1 MSEVEFYSYNTTN
14 FNSIF
19 YNNHWFCLQGLYFHF
34 ENFLGLD
41 FWIDIFQLELLSV
54 LIFNL
59 DLMLMVYFIVL
70 IYNFNGNFVK
80 CTSRGFDPA
89 ILWSLISTLDHSST
103 LPIYLHEVKKSIIFQ
118 SIALLSFCVKSVD
131 ENGTFTYF
139 YWVNIKSLTI
149 LFNFIKVHFWLEY
162 LMNSKR
168 SWLWILIFLIS
179 RFYKLL

>member
-1 MSEVEFYSYNTTN
+1 MNKVEFYSYNTTN

-59 DLMLMVYFIVL
+59 DLMLMVDFIVL

-80 CTSRGFDPA
+80 CTSGGVRSSYLMISDQHLRPFHTA
-89 ILWSLISTLDHSST
+89 NLFAWSKKEHYISINSITIILCQICRWKWYFHLL
-103 LPIYLHEVKKSIIFQ
+103 
-118 SIALLSFCVKSVD
+118 LLSKHKKFD
-131 ENGTFTYF
+131 YTF
-139 YWVNIKSLTI
+139 
-149 LFNFIKVHFWLEY
+149 
-162 LMNSKR
+162 
-168 SWLWILIFLIS
+168 
-179 RFYKLL
+179 

>member
-80 CTSRGFDPA
+80 CISGGFNPA
-89 ILWSLISTLDHSST
+89 ILWSLISTLDHST

-131 ENGTFTYF
+131 RNCTFIYF
-139 YWVNIKSLTI
+139 YWVNLKILTI
-149 LFNFIKVHFWLEY
+149 HTF
-162 LMNSKR
+162 
-168 SWLWILIFLIS
+168 
-179 RFYKLL
+179 